1 MSQRATGNIKV
12 DGFGVT
18 IDPDARRLDFP
29 QAHIDGLKGEAG
41 TIEYRA
47 REASFDQLRASLSRM
62 HWSTDAASAGDFVL
76 RDKQGRFELKI
87 ARIELP
93 HGMALTEAAGGGVEL
108 VTPHAS
114 LADLRL
120 KLPVLSAFEVP
131 ARAPT
136 EPPLPKPEPAP
147 LRQSGLQFLDEVN
160 GELGFRLKV
169 VLDLP
174 VLGTRTLDQHVKVQ
188 IKDGAFDYRALESGL
203 SWLEGQ
209 FVDVELDD
217 DRFLVGWSVPLMAT
231 KEIISWALDPAAI
244 LKATFNKVPL
254 RSLADFRIPGSGG
267 GDGKKKK
274 DGNGRRTL
282 RSLAISDISI
292 KLSMAAPHHVEVG
305 NGTILFGGDD
315 APGIVD
321 LDLGGGLV
329 HPTGPG
335 ALTAAIGV
343 LDMTV
348 KDVRAGGLSATCD
361 RLHIGPIDRIELT
374 FDGFRPVALTA
385 SLHRVTATNL
395 ALVLGSD
402 AT

>member
-1 MSQRATGNIKV
+1 MPQRATGNIKV

-18 IDPDARRLDFP
+18 LEPDARRLDFP
-29 QAHIDGLKGEAG
+29 RADVDGLKGEAG

-47 REASFDQLRASLSRM
+47 REVSFDQLRASLTQL
-62 HWSTDAASAGDFVL
+62 HWSTNAASAGDFVL
-76 RDKQGRFELKI
+76 RDKQARFELKI
-87 ARIELP
+87 ARIEMP
-93 HGMALTEAAGGGVEL
+93 HGLVLAQAADGGVEL

-114 LADLRL
+114 LADMRL
-120 KLPVLSAFEVP
+120 KLPVLSAFDLP

-136 EPPLPKPEPAP
+136 EPPLPTPEPVP
-147 LRQSGLQFLDEVN
+147 LRQSGLRFLDEVN

-174 VLGTRTLDQHVKVQ
+174 VIGTRTLDQHVKVQ
-188 IKDGAFDYRALESGL
+188 IKNGAFDYRALESGL

-231 KEIISWALDPAAI
+231 KEIISWALDPAAMMM
-244 LKATFNKVPL
+244 ATFNQVPL
-254 RSLADFRIPGSGG
+254 RSLADFRLPGSGKKNG
-267 GDGKKKK
+267 GKK

-282 RSLAISDISI
+282 RSLAISDVAI
-292 KLSMAAPHHVEVG
+292 KLSMAAPHHLEVG
-305 NGTILFGGDD
+305 GGTILFGGDD

-321 LDLGGGLV
+321 LDLSGGLV
-329 HPTGPG
+329 HPAGPG

-361 RLHIGPIDRIELT
+361 RLHIGPIDRIELA
-374 FDGFRPVALTA
+374 FDGFRPVSLTA

-395 ALVLGSD
+395 ALVLGGG